1 MPHNRCG
8 LEKFLKLTYVRLVL
22 AHYPNKDNLSNFHA
36 GNWEEKI
43 DHFLEVATLLDG
55 MVAVEE
61 TY

>member
-22 AHYPNKDNLSNFHA
+22 AHYPNKDSLSNFHA

-43 DHFLEVATLLDG
+43 DHSLEVATLLDG

>member
-1 MPHNRCG
+1 MPHIRCG
-8 LEKFLKLTYVRLVL
+8 LEKFLILTYVKLVP
-22 AHYPNKDNLSNFHA
+22 AHYPNKDSLSNFHA

-43 DHFLEVATLLDG
+43 DHSLEVATLFDG

>member
-1 MPHNRCG
+1 MVSLVQRVFI
-8 LEKFLKLTYVRLVL
+8 LTYLKLPL
-22 AHYPNKDNLSNFHA
+22 AHYPNKDSLSNFHA